1 MTTWLVRSI
10 VIAAG
15 LAAGPVAAETEVAGR
30 PLDGVITLGALY
42 GPDYLGSRDSGTSV
56 RPGLF
61 LRWGRVSISSGAGWA
76 ARRQEVERRGL
87 GIELSHSDAFDL
99 SLGLRSDSGRDED
112 SSTALIGMGDVK
124 RTLRVR
130 LGGTWRFA
138 PQWQVSTAWTADALG
153 RGGGYLV
160 ETKLQRQWQ
169 LTPRLLLESAGQVTF
184 GSTRYMQAYYGVND
198 EQAARSRYA
207 VYQPGA
213 GLRDLSAYVTLKAEL
228 GDNWVL
234 MGGPGFNYMLGP
246 AADSPLTQRRW
257 AWSFSTGVGWRF

>member
-1 MTTWLVRSI
+1 MKACLLPSI
-10 VIAAG
+10 AVAAG
-15 LAAGPVAAETEVAGR
+15 LAAGAAHADTLLGGR
-30 PLDGVITLGALY
+30 PLDGVVTLVGLY
-42 GPDYLGSRDSGTSV
+42 GPDYLGSRDSGTSL

-112 SSTALIGMGDVK
+112 SSPALTGMGDVK

-130 LGGTWRFA
+130 LGATWRFA

-160 ETKLQRQWQ
+160 DTKLQRQWQ
-169 LTPRLLLESAGQVTF
+169 LAPGVLLESGAQVTF
-184 GSTRYMQAYYGVND
+184 GSSRYMQAYYGVND
-198 EQAARSRYA
+198 EQAARSGYRA
-207 VYQPGA
+207 YQPGA
-213 GLRDLSAYVTLKAEL
+213 GFRDLSGYASLKAEL
-228 GDNWVL
+228 GDNWVA
-234 MGGPGFNYMLGP
+234 MAGPGFNYMLAP
-246 AADSPLTQRRW
+246 AADSPLTQRRLSW
-257 AWSFSTGVGWRF
+257 TFSAGLGWRF